1 MSKTSSTTGLVDI
14 PPDSVREVA
23 YTKVAR
29 HIMPLAFGAFFI
41 TYVDRANLGI
51 VGSSMEK
58 DLHISP
64 AGFGLAAGLFYIGY
78 LIMEVPSNILLE
90 RFGGRKWFARIL
102 ATFGIISGVTVFVWN
117 GISLDA
123 VRILLGA
130 GEAGLYPGMLLFI
143 GYWFN
148 EKQRGS
154 QWLIFQI
161 SLPLSLAVGAL
172 VSTGLLNLDG
182 VLGIAGWRWVFLG
195 EAFMT
200 IVVAVLI
207 YTMLPDHP
215 RDARWLDA
223 DEAAAVAAESDIAK
237 PRPVHGLSALV
248 TVIKS
253 PVAWYVMFL
262 YFCSLVGFLTVT
274 YWAPQIINER
284 FAIGDIG
291 SGFLSA
297 VPWVVSCLSLMA
309 SSWIMTKK
317 DRHAGIIVV
326 AMVVCGIGMI
336 ISSMAG
342 SAVLALFGLC
352 LAATQ
357 QSVVPLSYMYI
368 RAHFS
373 LELCAVA
380 FAFVNSLANLSG
392 LVGPWLLGVLI
403 EITGSTRTGL
413 LALSGFFW
421 IAAILGVFA
430 PAFIRRQERLRAL
443 RAC

>member
-1 MSKTSSTTGLVDI
+1 
-14 PPDSVREVA
+14 
-23 YTKVAR
+23 
-29 HIMPLAFGAFFI
+29 
-41 TYVDRANLGI
+41 
-51 VGSSMEK
+51 
-58 DLHISP
+58 
-64 AGFGLAAGLFYIGY
+64 
-78 LIMEVPSNILLE
+78 
-90 RFGGRKWFARIL
+90 
-102 ATFGIISGVTVFVWN
+102 
-117 GISLDA
+117 
-123 VRILLGA
+123 
-130 GEAGLYPGMLLFI
+130 
-143 GYWFN
+143 
-148 EKQRGS
+148 
-154 QWLIFQI
+154 
-161 SLPLSLAVGAL
+161 LAVGAL